1 MSVDVCTLPPAGP
14 GHAPVRPTRPQP
26 LVGAPARVWHFGGEQ
41 EPVTVVEV
49 RDGGRSVVVASV
61 DGTRR
66 EFTLRRATAAFVAR
80 DEQHSPRLEL

>member
-1 MSVDVCTLPPAGP
+1 M
-14 GHAPVRPTRPQP
+14 RPTRPQP
-26 LVGAPARVWHFGGEQ
+26 LVGARAHVWHFGGEQ

-49 RDGGRSVVVASV
+49 REGGRCVVVAGA
-61 DGTRR
+61 DGDRR